1 MVNVTATPR
10 RRLVRTLV
18 LPAVIVAICL
28 LGAIAPTP
36 VQAVVPVR
44 LEHVPLAA
52 PPAGTFAAAG
62 AVTSE
67 VHETPPFAMV
77 ALALPGEVQ
86 VEVRTARGDGE
97 WSSWTVLGHLHDEGP
112 DPGSPEALA
121 ADAASSG
128 TVERTHPLWTGPA
141 DRLQVR
147 ALDGDL
153 TGAEAILID
162 PLGLDRSGLERARDA
177 LVTAWNGTPRDTANA
192 LAAQPD
198 IVTRAEWGADE
209 SIVDAPP
216 SYAADVDRMFVHH
229 TVSSNGYSQAQAA
242 ATVRGVQAYHVNGNG
257 WNDIGYNF
265 LIDAYGTIYEGRAGG
280 IDRAVIGAQAGGFN
294 TGSSGVALLGTYTA
308 ATPGSAMQTALE
320 QLVAWKA
327 DVHHFHPTGTSVA
340 VSAGSSRYPEGQAV
354 TLDNISGHRDVST
367 TTCPGDGPYNGLP
380 ATRTAVR
387 ERAGDL
393 IVDQASDIVATRV
406 IRGDPD
412 VDRVTFAA
420 TLDPPGDWQID
431 LRGPDGDVVFRAQ
444 GAGAAATGTVDLAG
458 SGWALG
464 RYEWAVSADG
474 RRTAL
479 GHLDLEPPVIEG
491 ALASPTLARADLD
504 GALATPVAF
513 SALLWPGATWQ
524 VDVTGPDGAAVYHQ
538 QGSGDRVDAVWDDGT
553 AAPGTYVWTLTAE
566 DAEPVSGSVEVRY
579 DVLDRLADTDD
590 PIAAAAAVSAATFDP
605 GEATVA
611 VIARHDVFADALSGG
626 PLAGTE
632 GPLLLTPSDGLDPRV
647 DAELDRVLAPGATIH
662 VLGGTAAVSPA
673 VADQLAVHGTVV
685 RLAGASR
692 VATAAAVAEVVL
704 DRSGED
710 RVMIA
715 RAGPDDAAPW
725 ADALSG
731 GAYGAATGVP
741 VMLTDTAGLSP
752 ETADAITRLGVTSA
766 VVLGGTA
773 AVSDAAMGALPSPTR
788 MSGGDRT
795 ATAVAVAQQLWG
807 ADGTFDEVLLA
818 NGYDGTA
825 WAWALAAA
833 PTAARRGAP
842 LLLTTPTHL
851 AAPTAALLAEGN
863 VRDGTVLGSA
873 ALVDPEVSYAASDE
887 IRRGR

>member
-1 MVNVTATPR
+1 M
-10 RRLVRTLV
+10 RTLV
-18 LPAVIVAICL
+18 LPALVVAICL

-36 VQAVVPVR
+36 VEAVVPVR
-44 LEHVPLAA
+44 LEHVPLQV
-52 PPAGTFAAAG
+52 PPGGTFAADG
-62 AVTSE
+62 IVTSDPQ
-67 VHETPPFAMV
+67 ETAPFAML

-86 VEVRTARGDGE
+86 VEVRTAQGDGD
-97 WSSWTVLGHLHDEGP
+97 WSAWTPLGHMHDEGP
-112 DPGSPEALA
+112 DPTSPEAVA
-121 ADAASSG
+121 AAEATGPAA
-128 TVERTHPLWTGPA
+128 ERTHPLWTGPA

-147 ALDGDL
+147 SPDGDL
-153 TGAEAILID
+153 AGAEAILID
-162 PLGLDRSGLERARDA
+162 PLGLDRSVPERAWDA
-177 LVTAWNGTPRDTANA
+177 MVAAWNGTPRDAATA
-192 LAAQPD
+192 LAAQPT
-198 IVTRAEWGADE
+198 ILSRAEWGADE
-209 SIVDAPP
+209 SIVEDPP
-216 SYAADVDRMFVHH
+216 AYAAEVDRMFVHH

-242 ATVRGVQAYHVNGNG
+242 AAVRGVQSYHVNGNG

-320 QLVAWKA
+320 QLIAWKA

-340 VSAGSSRYPEGQAV
+340 VSAGSSRYPDGQAV

-367 TTCPGDGPYNGLP
+367 TTCPGDGPYNGLA

-393 IVDQASDIVATRV
+393 IVDQASDITSTRV
-406 IRGDPD
+406 VRGDPD

-431 LRGPDGDVVFRAQ
+431 LRDPAGDVVFRAQ
-444 GAGAAATGTVDLAG
+444 GSGTAATGTVDLAG

-464 RYEWAVSADG
+464 SYEWEVSADG
-474 RRTAL
+474 RRSAL
-479 GHLDLEPPVIEG
+479 GHLEMEPPVIEG
-491 ALASPTLARADLD
+491 ALASPTQALADLD
-504 GALATPVAF
+504 GRLATPVAV
-513 SALLWPGATWQ
+513 SAVLWPGATWQ
-524 VDVTGPDGAAVYHQ
+524 VDIIGPDGTTVHQQ
-538 QGSGDRVDAVWDDGT
+538 QGSGDRVDASWSEGT
-553 AAPGTYVWTLTAE
+553 VAPGTYRWTVTAE
-566 DAEPVSGSVEVRY
+566 DADPVQGSVEVRY
-579 DVLDRLADTDD
+579 DILDRLADTDD
-590 PIAAAAAVSAATFDP
+590 PIAAAAAVSAATFDG

-626 PLAGTE
+626 PLAGRN

-647 DAELDRVLAPGATIH
+647 DAELDRALAPGATIY
-662 VLGGTAAVSPA
+662 VLGGTAAVAPA
-673 VADQLAVHGTVV
+673 VADRLAVHGQVV

-692 VATAAAVAEVVL
+692 VATAVAVAEVVL

-731 GAYGAATGVP
+731 GAYGAAAGIP
-741 VMLTDTAGLSP
+741 VMLTDTASLSP
-752 ETADAITRLGVTSA
+752 ETADAIGRFDVASTI
-766 VVLGGTA
+766 VLGGTA
-773 AVSDAAMGALPSPTR
+773 AVSDAVVADLPSPTR
-788 MSGGDRT
+788 MAGDDRT
-795 ATAVAVAQQLWG
+795 ATAAAVAQRLWRDG
-807 ADGTFDEVLLA
+807 GTFDEVLLA
-818 NGYDGTA
+818 NGYDSTA

-851 AAPTAALLAEGN
+851 AAPTAALLAGGD